1 MNLPGTGRGTA
12 PNGRGGGGSP
22 PTQRPEVYQ
31 ARKLRKSMS
40 LPENMLWQRL
50 RGSQLG
56 MRFRRQHPIG
66 PYVADFFCP
75 AARFVIEIDGE
86 AHNRGEAPQRDAIR
100 DTYMTER
107 GFRVLRIS
115 AADVLR
121 DANAVAEA
129 IAARVGNPLH
139 HPADGSPP
147 RAGEDF

>member
-1 MNLPGTGRGTA
+1 
-12 PNGRGGGGSP
+12 
-22 PTQRPEVYQ
+22 
-31 ARKLRKSMS
+31 MS

-139 HPADGSPP
+139 HPADGPPP